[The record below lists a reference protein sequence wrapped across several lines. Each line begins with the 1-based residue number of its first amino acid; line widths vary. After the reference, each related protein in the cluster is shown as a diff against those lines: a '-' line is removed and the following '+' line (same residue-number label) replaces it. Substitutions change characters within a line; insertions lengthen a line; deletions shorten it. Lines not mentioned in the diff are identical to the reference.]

1 MIIEKTVIEGNRY
14 NVNLNDYVAEG
25 ELTVTITLSEYRDLI
40 KKSVENEQRKEH
52 ESWLEQYN
60 RANDAEKR
68 VKELETE
75 VSNLYKRLA
84 ENANDDSEEKNGEND
99 ELV

>member
-14 NVNLNDYVAEG
+14 NVSLDDYVAEN

-40 KKSVENEQRKEH
+40 KTSVENKQRKEH
-52 ESWLEQYN
+52 ESWLEQYS
-60 RANDAEKR
+60 RANAAENR
-68 VKELETE
+68 VKELEAE

-84 ENANDDSEEKNGEND
+84 ESADTEQPERGE
-99 ELV
+99 

>member
-40 KKSVENEQRKEH
+40 EKSVENKQRKEH
-52 ESWLEQYN
+52 ESWLEQYQ

-68 VKELETE
+68 VKELEAE

-84 ENANDDSEEKNGEND
+84 ENKDAEGEGD
-99 ELV
+99 ER

>member
-1 MIIEKTVIEGNRY
+1 MVIEKTVVENNRY

-40 KKSVENEQRKEH
+40 EKSVENKQRKEH
-52 ESWLEQYN
+52 ESWLEQYQ

-68 VKELETE
+68 VKELEAE

-84 ENANDDSEEKNGEND
+84 ESTDTEQSERGE
-99 ELV
+99 

>member
-1 MIIEKTVIEGNRY
+1 MVIEKTVVENNRY
-14 NVNLNDYVAEG
+14 NVDLNDYVAEG

-40 KKSVENEQRKEH
+40 KTSVENSHRKEH
-52 ESWLEQYN
+52 ESWVEQYS

-68 VKELETE
+68 VKELEAE

-84 ENANDDSEEKNGEND
+84 ENTEAEGEEDDA
-99 ELV
+99 

>member
-14 NVNLNDYVAEG
+14 NVDLNDYVAEN

-40 KKSVENEQRKEH
+40 KTSVENKQRKEY

-60 RANDAEKR
+60 RANKAENR
-68 VKELETE
+68 VKELEAE

-84 ENANDDSEEKNGEND
+84 ESADMEMKGADDE
-99 ELV
+99 

>member
-1 MIIEKTVIEGNRY
+1 MVIEKQVVEGNRY
-14 NVNLNDYVAEG
+14 DVNLNDYVAEN
-25 ELTVTITLSEYRDLI
+25 ELTVEITLSEYRNLI

-68 VKELETE
+68 VKELEAE

-84 ENANDDSEEKNGEND
+84 ENTDAEGEEDDA
-99 ELV
+99 

>member
-1 MIIEKTVIEGNRY
+1 MIIEKTVVEGNRY
-14 NVNLNDYVAEG
+14 DVNLNDYVAEN
-25 ELTVTITLSEYRDLI
+25 ELTVEITLSEYRNLI
-40 KKSVENEQRKEH
+40 KESVENNQRKEH

-84 ENANDDSEEKNGEND
+84 ETTDSEETED
-99 ELV
+99 DA

>member
-1 MIIEKTVIEGNRY
+1 MIIEKKVVENNRY
-14 NVNLNDYVAEG
+14 NVNLDDYVAEG

-40 KKSVENEQRKEH
+40 EKSVENKQRKEH
-52 ESWLEQYN
+52 ESWLDQYN
-60 RANDAEKR
+60 RANKAEDR

-84 ENANDDSEEKNGEND
+84 DNADAEGEGD
-99 ELV
+99 ER

>member
-1 MIIEKTVIEGNRY
+1 MVIEKQVVEGNRY
-14 NVNLNDYVAEG
+14 DVNLNDYVAEN
-25 ELTVTITLSEYRDLI
+25 ELTVEITLSEYRNLI
-40 KKSVENEQRKEH
+40 KESIENKQRKEH

-84 ENANDDSEEKNGEND
+84 ETTDSGETED
-99 ELV
+99 EAD

>member
-14 NVNLNDYVAEG
+14 NVELNDYVAEG
-25 ELTVTITLSEYRDLI
+25 ELTVTITLSEYRELI
-40 KKSVENEQRKEH
+40 KTSVENEQRKEH
-52 ESWLEQYN
+52 ESWLEQYT

-84 ENANDDSEEKNGEND
+84 ENSDIEQTERSSE
-99 ELV
+99 

>member
-1 MIIEKTVIEGNRY
+1 MVIEKTVVENNRY

-40 KKSVENEQRKEH
+40 EKSVENKQRKEH
-52 ESWLEQYN
+52 ESWLEQYQ

-68 VKELETE
+68 VKELEAE

-84 ENANDDSEEKNGEND
+84 ENKDDEGEEND
-99 ELV
+99 A

>member
-1 MIIEKTVIEGNRY
+1 MVIEKTVVENNRY
-14 NVNLNDYVAEG
+14 NVNLNDYVAES

-40 KKSVENEQRKEH
+40 EKSVENKQRKEH
-52 ESWLEQYN
+52 ESWLDQYN
-60 RANDAEKR
+60 RANKAEER

-84 ENANDDSEEKNGEND
+84 DNNDAEGEGND
-99 ELV
+99 A

>member
-1 MIIEKTVIEGNRY
+1 MVIEKTVVENNRY
-14 NVNLNDYVAEG
+14 NVNLNDYVAES

-40 KKSVENEQRKEH
+40 EKSVENKQRKEH

-60 RANDAEKR
+60 RANTAENR
-68 VKELETE
+68 VKELEAE

-84 ENANDDSEEKNGEND
+84 ESADMEMKGADDE
-99 ELV
+99 